1 MTERLTD
8 AELDADELAVKV
20 RALRARVAELE
31 REQTRADMRLI
42 EVEAERDA
50 LRAALEAIQANTC
63 CDESEMFAANAL
75 ASVRG
80 DA

>member
-1 MTERLTD
+1 MN
-8 AELDADELAVKV
+8 ADELYADELVVKV
-20 RALRARVAELE
+20 RALRNRIDVLE
-31 REQTRADMRLI
+31 REQTRTDVRLI

-50 LRAALEAIQANTC
+50 LRAALGRVADCPTQNCPLSGLTRA
-63 CDESEMFAANAL
+63 AL